1 MNRQR
6 GVTFVGMVLIAGLIV
21 FAAIIG
27 LKLIP
32 AYIEYATVVN
42 HLREIAR
49 SPDARGASPK
59 DIQNM
64 FRKRAQIDAVEAVKP
79 EDIEVEKEGDQ
90 VILRTAYSTKINFAA
105 HTFRSVPHSRPRY
118 APRPTTVASPS
129 QTSPTVTTSASSP
142 MATRQASWSSGSGSD
157 RVTSWT

>member
-1 MNRQR
+1 MKHQR
-6 GVTFVGMVLIAGLIV
+6 GVTFIGMVFIAGLIV

-59 DIQNM
+59 EIQTM
-64 FRKRAQIDAVEAVKP
+64 FNKRAQIDAIEAVKG
-79 EDIEVEKEGDQ
+79 DDVEVDKEGDQ
-90 VILRTAYSTKINFAA
+90 VILRAAYSTKIKLFGNLNACIDF
-105 HTFRSVPHSRPRY
+105 
-118 APRPTTVASPS
+118 VA
-129 QTSPTVTTSASSP
+129 TS
-142 MATRQASWSSGSGSD
+142 GN
-157 RVTSWT
+157 

>member
-49 SPDARGASPK
+49 SPDARGASPR

-90 VILRTAYSTKINFAA
+90 VILRTAYSTKIKLFGNLNACIDF
-105 HTFRSVPHSRPRY
+105 
-118 APRPTTVASPS
+118 VA
-129 QTSPTVTTSASSP
+129 TS
-142 MATRQASWSSGSGSD
+142 GN
-157 RVTSWT
+157 

>member
-90 VILRTAYSTKINFAA
+90 VILRTAYSTKIKLFGNLNACIDF
-105 HTFRSVPHSRPRY
+105 
-118 APRPTTVASPS
+118 VA
-129 QTSPTVTTSASSP
+129 TS
-142 MATRQASWSSGSGSD
+142 GN
-157 RVTSWT
+157 